1 MGRPGATRRVGVG
14 ATAPR
19 THLRDTPHPP
29 HPTPSAPSYRGG
41 GRRLP
46 PRPGLRHGGGVPCR
60 LAPSPPGTAA
70 GCAAGGGEELTQSP
84 QGLSQCGRSLPFLL
98 GPGRDRGLGPG
109 RGGGRGGSG
118 RQTAAVTQARGWRRA
133 GTGREAMGPGA
144 RRRSPETRVALLR
157 S

>member
-109 RGGGRGGSG
+109 WGGGPWGK
-118 RQTAAVTQARGWRRA
+118 
-133 GTGREAMGPGA
+133 READGGCDSGPGLEA
-144 RRRSPETRVALLR
+144 GGYGA
-157 S
+157 